1 MSVRPRSSASK
12 SNRRGSRPRRLP
24 AHCFRVYHRLYHSLC
39 RYGHTRTFTGASRPS
54 RKSMSAVPSSLACY
68 MHPYRQYRAPSH
80 TPVAAQRFL
89 GIAMAR
95 AKPVHIAVVEL
106 ERPIVFDENVRPIRL
121 NTDPML
127 VTSMEV
133 ATAQANAHEPASYRP
148 AYTHADSAAQTCRQ
162 PWLRVLGWMAQGTTA
177 LD

>member
-39 RYGHTRTFTGASRPS
+39 RCGHTRTFTGASRPS